1 MCKVRMSR
9 FHRIHSPG
17 GKASQVPWEVDNQP
31 KGKYFLLLQIA
42 PLLLNL
48 CIQLSLQ
55 MGSLCFSWPRYS
67 QILSL
72 PHLSLRHPYLVTHS
86 PSLPKYQFFSSCAVM
101 SLATDGPM
109 DRDPVTSVSYIH
121 TSNTSRSTRP
131 RDGPRVTISG

>member
-1 MCKVRMSR
+1 MGPYKEWGVGAGGGKEVCKVRMSR

-31 KGKYFLLLQIA
+31 KGKYFLPLQIA

-72 PHLSLRHPYLVTHS
+72 PHLSLRHPYLVSDSLSQS
-86 PSLPKYQFFSSCAVM
+86 PQ
-101 SLATDGPM
+101 
-109 DRDPVTSVSYIH
+109 
-121 TSNTSRSTRP
+121 
-131 RDGPRVTISG
+131 ISILLFLCSHVIGH